1 MGLKIYNVE
10 AKQAGLMVKIVD
22 PVFFLRKKIVK

>member
-22 PVFFLRKKIVK
+22 PVFFCVKKS